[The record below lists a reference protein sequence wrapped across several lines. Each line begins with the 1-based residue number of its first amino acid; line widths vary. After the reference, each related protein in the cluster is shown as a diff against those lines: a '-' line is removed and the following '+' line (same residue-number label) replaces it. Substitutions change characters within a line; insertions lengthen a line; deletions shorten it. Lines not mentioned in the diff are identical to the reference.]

1 MIKLLAKEE
10 IFEIYN
16 SEEIETTNDY
26 LFIVLIRIDND
37 LYSYIFLLEKTFY
50 PLNQII
56 TFFKD
61 RNIKYKHEQI
71 ILRVLSKNL
80 LKIIENI
87 SSLEDINSCNF
98 YFTKKV
104 KLDKEDDLVQLINYL
119 GQIQEKYF
127 SNFDYFELKENNI
140 TYLVI
145 KNSDLFY
152 LFLFESNIK

>member
-1 MIKLLAKEE
+1 M
-10 IFEIYN
+10 
-16 SEEIETTNDY
+16 
-26 LFIVLIRIDND
+26 
-37 LYSYIFLLEKTFY
+37 
-50 PLNQII
+50 
-56 TFFKD
+56 
-61 RNIKYKHEQI
+61 
-71 ILRVLSKNL
+71 LSKNL
-80 LKIIENI
+80 NTKIDYKDLSIKDYNISALKIIENI

-104 KLDKEDDLVQLINYL
+104 KLDKEDDLVQLIKYL

-152 LFLFESNIK
+152 LFESNIK